1 MKRRGAL
8 LANIMIGVVVLILS
22 IQGWSRSRVV
32 DKIQKLEPSQVDHL
46 VIFDGALPSGES
58 RNVYD
63 PAKIKALVECL
74 KSGVGYAAN
83 HDRQNG
89 FERVIFFE
97 PNLLKISVYQK
108 IDDQQSVI
116 VGLGEWKSETYYV
129 HYGYLRCAADPF
141 WKEL

>member
-1 MKRRGAL
+1 M
-8 LANIMIGVVVLILS
+8 LANIMIGVVVLVLS

-32 DKIQKLEPSQVDHL
+32 AKIQKLEPSQVAHL
-46 VIFDGALPSGES
+46 VIFEGTMPSGES
-58 RNVYD
+58 RNVSD
-63 PAKIKALVECL
+63 TAKISALVACL

-108 IDDQQSVI
+108 IDDPDSVI
-116 VGLGEWKSETYYV
+116 VGLGEWKSKTSYV